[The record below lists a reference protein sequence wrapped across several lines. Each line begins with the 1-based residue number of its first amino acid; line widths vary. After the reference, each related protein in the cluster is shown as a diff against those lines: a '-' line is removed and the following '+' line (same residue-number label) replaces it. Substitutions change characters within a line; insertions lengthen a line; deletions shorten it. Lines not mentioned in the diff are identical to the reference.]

1 MCYVSMSHDVYIYI
15 HQQRAVDARRRDAT
29 AVCCSASCCQLQQI
43 YCYHHHHC
51 VCMIYVADQIRL
63 MSGLVVCL
71 FSILCRCQSLSSVRP
86 HFPAIAAS
94 RDVIAVVVAAAAAAN
109 SEPHSRFYAAQI
121 VLVLEYL
128 HHLEIMYRDLKP
140 ENLLLD
146 SGGFLKVQAPC
157 VRACVLASHLSV
169 P

>member
-1 MCYVSMSHDVYIYI
+1 
-15 HQQRAVDARRRDAT
+15 
-29 AVCCSASCCQLQQI
+29 
-43 YCYHHHHC
+43 
-51 VCMIYVADQIRL
+51 MIYVADQIRL

-86 HFPAIAAS
+86 HSPAIAAS
-94 RDVIAVVVAAAAAAN
+94 RDVIAVVVATAAAAN

-157 VRACVLASHLSV
+157 VRACVTPV
-169 P
+169 RTTT